1 MANISLSGSILKVKA
16 EVKPSRQRSCPRHL
30 PAPQSSAPLQTGS
43 VASAK
48 GRLIE
53 KLVQRQRVSLS
64 EFNVMPF
71 GLCNSPSTS
80 QRHMDLILAAVQWAT
95 CSADLDDVI
104 VFGRTFQEH

>member
-1 MANISLSGSILKVKA
+1 MKGKA
-16 EVKPSRQRSCPRHL
+16 KGKASRQRSCPGRS
-30 PAPQSSAPLQTGS
+30 PAPRSSALLHMVL

-48 GRLIE
+48 GRLIK

-64 EFNVMPF
+64 KFNVTPF

-80 QRHMDLILAAVQWAT
+80 QRRMDLILAAVQWAT

>member
-1 MANISLSGSILKVKA
+1 M
-16 EVKPSRQRSCPRHL
+16 
-30 PAPQSSAPLQTGS
+30 GS

-48 GRLIE
+48 GRLIK

-64 EFNVMPF
+64 EFNVTPF

-80 QRHMDLILAAVQWAT
+80 QRRMDLILAAVPQAT

>member
-1 MANISLSGSILKVKA
+1 MSGQHFCEWLSPKSEDRSKNQQSEELPKA
-16 EVKPSRQRSCPRHL
+16 LACTEQC
-30 PAPQSSAPLQTGS
+30 SSPNGLGG
-43 VASAK
+43 SAK

-53 KLVQRQRVSLS
+53 KLVQRQHVSLL

-80 QRHMDLILAAVQWAT
+80 QRRMDLILAAVQWAT